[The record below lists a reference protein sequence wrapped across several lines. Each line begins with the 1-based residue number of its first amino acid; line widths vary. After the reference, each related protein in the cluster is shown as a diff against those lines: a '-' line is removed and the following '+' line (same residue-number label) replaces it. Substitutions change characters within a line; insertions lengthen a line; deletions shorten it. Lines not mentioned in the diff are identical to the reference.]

1 MSSLL
6 ILVFFDVGA
15 GWHISQQKPASR
27 EIYHCFYSTSF
38 PAASNAE
45 QRYPAEIRIYSPYNN
60 IVLPDNTVVFLVA
73 KGYFALYETIML
85 EATTFVPVP
94 GDPADTSY
102 DNNVPDLTT
111 LLIIG
116 LDVVPSCFDILAD
129 GKLKMCMVLSSD
141 YVRDVQ
147 KQSSIQYIHFTFF
160 TSLTYS

>member
-6 ILVFFDVGA
+6 VLFFFGVDVGR
-15 GWHISQQKPASR
+15 HISQQKPASR

-38 PAASNAE
+38 PAASDAE

-73 KGYFALYETIML
+73 KGYFALHETMKQQHL
-85 EATTFVPVP
+85 SLYLVC
-94 GDPADTSY
+94 DPADTSY

-111 LLIIG
+111 PLIIG

-160 TSLTYS
+160 ASLTYS